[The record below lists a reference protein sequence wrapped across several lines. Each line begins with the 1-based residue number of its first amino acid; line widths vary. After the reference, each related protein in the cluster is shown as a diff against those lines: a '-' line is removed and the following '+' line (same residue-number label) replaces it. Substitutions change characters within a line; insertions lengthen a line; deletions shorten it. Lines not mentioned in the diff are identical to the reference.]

1 MDRLI
6 NAMEELL
13 HELYKMDINELKA
26 FREEYKEELERN
38 GTEPRSVKFIVDVID
53 VVIERK
59 AGRHVINEK
68 EVI

>member
-26 FREEYKEELERN
+26 FREEYK
-38 GTEPRSVKFIVDVID
+38 TIVS
-53 VVIERK
+53 
-59 AGRHVINEK
+59 G
-68 EVI
+68 

>member
-26 FREEYKEELERN
+26 FREEYKEELEHN

-59 AGRHVINEK
+59 AGASHGSM
-68 EVI
+68 